1 MKTYTAVLHLKYKEP
16 QYVFQLGGKVS
27 TNFKA
32 NKIVFSDPD
41 PTLEVLDLEIEKLNT
56 AIKSKDGSPQ
66 KNQVIKDQTDVVH
79 GLLKTEILYVN
90 KVAKGDK
97 AIILL
102 SGFDC
107 NDDPVTRSI
116 PGKAL
121 IKRVEDGSVACSAKI
136 YLDAVP
142 DADRYKVEITTSL
155 ADPVNW
161 KTVLDFGSL
170 NKIEIRDLLRGQEI
184 YIRVTGGNTRGWGIS
199 SEPVAFIPR

>member
-1 MKTYTAVLHLKYKEP
+1 MKTYTAVLHLKNKEP
-16 QYVFQLGGKVS
+16 QSVFQLAGRVS
-27 TNFKA
+27 TSFVTNQP
-32 NKIVFSDPD
+32 VFPTPD
-41 PTLEVLDLEIEKLNT
+41 PPLAIFDTEIEKLNT

-66 KNQVIKDQTDVVH
+66 KNQVIKDQMNVVH
-79 GLLKTEILYVN
+79 GLLKTQILYVN
-90 KVAKGDK
+90 KVAQGDK

-107 NDDPVTRSI
+107 NDDPVMRNI

-136 YLDAVP
+136 YLDAVA
-142 DADRYKVEITTSL
+142 DADRYKVEITTTL
-155 ADPVNW
+155 ADPINW

-170 NKIEIRDLLRGQEI
+170 NKIEIRDLVRGQEI
-184 YIRVTGGNTRGWGIS
+184 YVRVTGGNTRGWGIS

>member
-16 QYVFQLGGKVS
+16 QYVFQLGGRVS

-32 NKIVFSDPD
+32 NRTVFSDPD

-56 AIKSKDGSPQ
+56 AFKSKDGSPQ

-79 GLLKTEILYVN
+79 GLLKMEILYVN

-107 NDDPVTRSI
+107 NDDPVARNI

-161 KTVLDFGSL
+161 RTVLDFGSL
-170 NKIEIRDLLRGQEI
+170 NKIEIRDLIRGQEI

>member
-1 MKTYTAVLHLKYKEP
+1 MKTYTAVLHLKNKEP
-16 QYVFQLGGKVS
+16 QSVFQLAGRVS
-27 TNFKA
+27 TSFVTNQP
-32 NKIVFSDPD
+32 VFPTPD
-41 PTLEVLDLEIEKLNT
+41 PPLAIFDTEIEKLNT

-66 KNQVIKDQTDVVH
+66 KNQVIQDQMNIVH
-79 GLLKTEILYVN
+79 GLLKTQILYVN
-90 KVAKGDK
+90 KVAQGDK

-107 NDDPVTRSI
+107 NADPVTRNI
-116 PGKAL
+116 PGKAV

-142 DADRYKVEITTSL
+142 DADRYKVEITTTL
-155 ADPVNW
+155 ADSTNW

-170 NKIEIRDLLRGQEI
+170 NKIEIRDLVRGQEI
-184 YIRVTGGNTRGWGIS
+184 YVRVTGGNTHGWGIS

>member
-1 MKTYTAVLHLKYKEP
+1 MKTYTAVLHLKNKEP
-16 QYVFQLGGKVS
+16 QSVFQLAGRVS
-27 TNFKA
+27 TSFVTNQP
-32 NKIVFSDPD
+32 VFPTPD
-41 PTLEVLDLEIEKLNT
+41 PPLAIFDTEIEKLNT

-66 KNQVIKDQTDVVH
+66 KNQVIKDQMNVVH
-79 GLLKTEILYVN
+79 GLLKTQILYVN
-90 KVAKGDK
+90 KVAQGDK

-107 NDDPVTRSI
+107 NDDPVMRNI

-142 DADRYKVEITTSL
+142 DADRYKVEITTTL
-155 ADPVNW
+155 ADPINW

-170 NKIEIRDLLRGQEI
+170 NKIEIRDLVRGQEI
-184 YIRVTGGNTRGWGIS
+184 YVRVTGGNTHGWGIS